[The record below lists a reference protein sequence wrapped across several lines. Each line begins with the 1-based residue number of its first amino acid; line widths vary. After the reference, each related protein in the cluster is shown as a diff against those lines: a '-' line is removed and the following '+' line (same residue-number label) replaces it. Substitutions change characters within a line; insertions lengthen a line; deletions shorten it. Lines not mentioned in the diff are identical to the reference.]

1 MGDAGVGGIVEM
13 GDAGGVVEA
22 GDAITARTGGGGG
35 GGRDERG
42 DEGTEGVPN
51 EPTRGRFAGRG
62 NGVLSTLDSE
72 ARGNGVV
79 GRERR
84 LAPLGSTLGSGE
96 RVAGTSGV
104 RSCFSRAN
112 SSVAM
117 GRS

>member
-1 MGDAGVGGIVEM
+1 VGAVEIGDSSAAGAVGI
-13 GDAGGVVEA
+13 GDVDGAA
-22 GDAITARTGGGGG
+22 ARTTGGGGA
-35 GGRDERG
+35 GGRDDRG
-42 DEGTEGVPN
+42 EEGTDGMPSG
-51 EPTRGRFAGRG
+51 PTRGKLAGRG

-79 GRERR
+79 GRDRR

-104 RSCFSRAN
+104 RSCFSSAN
-112 SSVAM
+112 SKVAM